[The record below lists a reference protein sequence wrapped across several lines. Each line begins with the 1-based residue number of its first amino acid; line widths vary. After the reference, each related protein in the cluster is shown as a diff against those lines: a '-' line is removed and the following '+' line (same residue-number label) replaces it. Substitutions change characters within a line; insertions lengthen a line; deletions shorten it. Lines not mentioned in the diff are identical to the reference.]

1 MPFTFTCDE
10 CGREFTRK
18 QQNYHGCTRKFCGRE
33 CRVAYTRKHPEATKR
48 DGKLPHDMVTICI
61 TTRIGVFP
69 ELMPRVGARYI
80 AERYQNTSKT
90 LRYSYVISVRGKR
103 IIVRPEE
110 CTEI

>member
-33 CRVAYTRKHPEATKR
+33 CRIEYLHKHPENTQRK
-48 DGKLPHDMVTICI
+48 GLLPHDMVTICI
-61 TTRIGVFP
+61 TKQIGVFP

-80 AERYQNTSKT
+80 AERYQNISTTK
-90 LRYSYVISVRGKR
+90 RYGYVISVHGKR
-103 IIVRPEE
+103 INVRAEE
-110 CTEI
+110 CMEI